1 MVHKRG
7 SAQIIPFRIR
17 PVDPQRRAPFVIASK
32 DNCDN
37 RSVTSIER
45 TRASRADADT
55 GPARG
60 AIAAF
65 VFTVILAVVAG
76 FIVRGLM
83 GAPQGEAQ
91 AGLTD
96 RVCALHDF
104 CGRGY

>member
-7 SAQIIPFRIR
+7 SAQIIPFRLR
-17 PVDPQRRAPFVIASK
+17 PVDSQHRTPFVFAFK
-32 DNCDN
+32 DNCDH
-37 RSVTSIER
+37 RLATPIER
-45 TRASRADADT
+45 TPASRTGANI

-65 VFTVILAVVAG
+65 VFTVILAIIAG

-83 GAPQGEAQ
+83 QVPHGEAQ